1 MFTIYLF
8 SGSTVAFSAYLDETK
23 TFNRAAVP
31 FNHVLLNEPAD
42 VYNQTSGLFTCPI
55 TGVYMFYFVVGKFF
69 GFLTLSYVWSITQQ
83 CLMHTIS
90 VWLKRLYKE
99 CIPVLLHGISRM
111 SLIRCHPTYFFFN
124 ANIHPLI
131 IYRTKYFACMAL
143 NVSIFLLLTCQKC
156 NNTLVVSVCF
166 WRFCLTNKL

>member
-42 VYNQTSGLFTCPI
+42 VYNQTSGIFTCPI

-69 GFLTLSYVWSITQQ
+69 GFLTLSYV
-83 CLMHTIS
+83 
-90 VWLKRLYKE
+90 
-99 CIPVLLHGISRM
+99 
-111 SLIRCHPTYFFFN
+111 
-124 ANIHPLI
+124 
-131 IYRTKYFACMAL
+131 
-143 NVSIFLLLTCQKC
+143 
-156 NNTLVVSVCF
+156 
-166 WRFCLTNKL
+166 